1 MQSIRTAL
9 LVVVLTLT
17 QQLTAE
23 AVGKDKNMTMVLEAN
38 GKTIVFLLN
47 DSRASKDLMDQMPL
61 TVKLA
66 DFGHNEKIFFIP
78 RRNFALR
85 EPPWRLSTMP
95 KRGRSHTMAHG
106 AMSSFSLEILARLRD
121 SMFWAWWQADWNPS
135 PRCRD
140 RPKYQSAPT
149 EEGIVFSD

>member
-66 DFGHNEKIFFIP
+66 DFGHNEKIFYP
-78 RRNFALR
+78 PKKLR
-85 EPPWRLSTMP
+85 TTGTPLATFNNA
-95 KRGRSHTMAHG
+95 KAGRSHTMAHG

>member
-66 DFGHNEKIFFIP
+66 DFGHNEKIFYP
-78 RRNFALR
+78 PKKLR
-85 EPPWRLSTMP
+85 TTGTPLATFNNAKAGTLAYYGPWGDVVLFF
-95 KRGRSHTMAHG
+95 GD
-106 AMSSFSLEILARLRD
+106 FSPASGLYVLGMVASGLESIATL
-121 SMFWAWWQADWNPS
+121 QG
-135 PRCRD
+135 
-140 RPKYQSAPT
+140 SAQISIRT
-149 EEGIVFSD
+149 D